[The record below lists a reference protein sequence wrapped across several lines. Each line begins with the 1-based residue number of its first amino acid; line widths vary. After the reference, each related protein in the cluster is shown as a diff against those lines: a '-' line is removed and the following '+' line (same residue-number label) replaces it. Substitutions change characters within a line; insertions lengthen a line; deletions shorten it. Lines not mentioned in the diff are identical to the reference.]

1 VARQGDALPG
11 RAVHDPRRLAA
22 ARAQLEEYFAG
33 RRDRFELPL
42 DLQAVAPFE
51 ARVLGAAA
59 QIPFGQVRSY
69 GELAR
74 AIGAPQ
80 AARAVG
86 NALGRNPIP
95 IVIPCH
101 RVVLGNGG
109 LGGYGGGPGI
119 KDRLL
124 ALEGVVL
131 AS

>member
-1 VARQGDALPG
+1 M
-11 RAVHDPRRLAA
+11 
-22 ARAQLEEYFAG
+22 
-33 RRDRFELPL
+33 
-42 DLQAVAPFE
+42 
-51 ARVLGAAA
+51 LGAAA

-74 AIGAPQ
+74 AIGAPK

-101 RVVLGNGG
+101 RVVLGSGA

-124 ALEGVVL
+124 AIEGVLL